1 MLRCALI
8 GGSLKREEKRTEN
21 MSIFD
26 IFNALEKNK
35 KEKEG
40 LNPPEF
46 IIAGLGNPGTRYED
60 TRHNC
65 GFMAAETLAEGYG
78 AELKR
83 LKFKSLTGELNI
95 GGKRCLVMKP
105 TTFMN
110 NSGDAVEEAAGF
122 YRIPPERVLVIYDDI
137 SLDVGRLR
145 IRGKG
150 SDGGHNGMKSIIL
163 RLNSDNFPRI
173 RIGVGEKPNKDY
185 DLADWVLSR
194 FSKEEGERLE
204 TALKNAVKAAE
215 LIVEGKINEAMNLYN
230 RA

>member
-1 MLRCALI
+1 
-8 GGSLKREEKRTEN
+8 

-26 IFNALEKNK
+26 IFKALEKDKN
-35 KEKEG
+35 EKTG

-46 IIAGLGNPGTRYED
+46 IIAGLGNPGTQYEN

-65 GFMAAETLAEGYG
+65 GFMAVETLADIYETP
-78 AELKR
+78 LKR
-83 LKFKSLTGELNI
+83 LRFKSLTGEISI

-110 NSGDAVEEAAGF
+110 NSGDAVEEAAVF
-122 YRIPPERVLVIYDDI
+122 YKIPPERILVIYDDI

-173 RIGVGEKPNKDY
+173 RIGVGKKPNKDY

-194 FSKEEGERLE
+194 FTKEEGEKLE
-204 TALKNAVKAAE
+204 TALSNSAKAAE
-215 LIVEGKINEAMNLYN
+215 LVVEGKINEAMNLYN

>member
-1 MLRCALI
+1 
-8 GGSLKREEKRTEN
+8 

-26 IFNALEKNK
+26 IFKALEKDK
-35 KEKEG
+35 KEKTG
-40 LNPPEF
+40 LTPPEF
-46 IIAGLGNPGTRYED
+46 IIAGLGNPGTQYEN

-65 GFMAAETLAEGYG
+65 GFMAAETLADIYKTP
-78 AELKR
+78 LKR
-83 LKFKSLTGELNI
+83 LRFKSLTGEISI

-110 NSGDAVEEAAGF
+110 NSGDAVEEAAVF
-122 YRIPPERVLVIYDDI
+122 YKIPPERILGIYDDI

-194 FSKEEGERLE
+194 FTKEEGEKLE
-204 TALKNAVKAAE
+204 TALSNSAKAAE
-215 LIVEGKINEAMNLYN
+215 LIVEGKINEAMNIYN

>member
-1 MLRCALI
+1 
-8 GGSLKREEKRTEN
+8 

-26 IFNALEKNK
+26 IFKALEKDK
-35 KEKEG
+35 KEKTG
-40 LNPPEF
+40 LTPPEF
-46 IIAGLGNPGTRYED
+46 IIAGLGNPGTQYEN

-65 GFMAAETLAEGYG
+65 GFMAAETLADIYKTP
-78 AELKR
+78 LKR
-83 LKFKSLTGELNI
+83 LRFKSLTGEISI

-110 NSGDAVEEAAGF
+110 NSGDAVEEAAVF
-122 YRIPPERVLVIYDDI
+122 YKIPPERILVIYDDI

-173 RIGVGEKPNKDY
+173 RIGVGKKPNKDY

-194 FSKEEGERLE
+194 FTKEEGEKLE
-204 TALKNAVKAAE
+204 TALSNSAKAAE
-215 LIVEGKINEAMNLYN
+215 LIVEGKINEAMNIYN

>member
-1 MLRCALI
+1 
-8 GGSLKREEKRTEN
+8 

-26 IFNALEKNK
+26 IFKALEKDKN
-35 KEKEG
+35 EKTG

-46 IIAGLGNPGTRYED
+46 IIAGLGNPGPQYEN

-65 GFMAAETLAEGYG
+65 GFMAAETLADIYETP
-78 AELKR
+78 LKR
-83 LKFKSLTGELNI
+83 LRFKSLTGEISI

-105 TTFMN
+105 TAFMN
-110 NSGDAVEEAAGF
+110 NSGDAVEEAAVF
-122 YRIPPERVLVIYDDI
+122 YKIPPERILVIYDDI

-173 RIGVGEKPNKDY
+173 RIGVGKKPNKDY

-194 FSKEEGERLE
+194 FTKEEGEKLE
-204 TALKNAVKAAE
+204 TALSNSAKAAE
-215 LIVEGKINEAMNLYN
+215 LVVEGKINKAMNLYN

>member
-1 MLRCALI
+1 
-8 GGSLKREEKRTEN
+8 

-26 IFNALEKNK
+26 IFKALEKDK
-35 KEKEG
+35 KEKTG
-40 LNPPEF
+40 LTPPEF
-46 IIAGLGNPGTRYED
+46 IIAGLGNPGTQYEN

-65 GFMAAETLAEGYG
+65 GFMAAETLADIYKTP
-78 AELKR
+78 LKR
-83 LKFKSLTGELNI
+83 LRFKSLTGEISI

-110 NSGDAVEEAAGF
+110 NSGDAVEEAAVF
-122 YRIPPERVLVIYDDI
+122 YKIPPERILVIYDDI

-194 FSKEEGERLE
+194 FTKEEGEKLE
-204 TALKNAVKAAE
+204 TALSNSAKAAE
-215 LIVEGKINEAMNLYN
+215 LIVEGKINEAMNIYN